1 MPLILDANAVP
12 KGALRETV
20 QILRKELEETLEMA
34 QHPRG
39 TVLDPAG
46 IEAAETLVRA
56 ALASID
62 RPGPRE
68 PRALG
73 LDANLAYASLV
84 AAIDLVK
91 SHTDV
96 PRVPVRR
103 PSDAKAGLGSH

>member
-1 MPLILDANAVP
+1 MPLILDADAVP

-20 QILRKELEETLEMA
+20 QILRQGLEETLELVE
-34 QHPRG
+34 HPRG
-39 TVLDPAG
+39 RVLDPAG
-46 IEAAETLVRA
+46 LEAAGTLVRA

-103 PSDAKAGLGSH
+103 KDG